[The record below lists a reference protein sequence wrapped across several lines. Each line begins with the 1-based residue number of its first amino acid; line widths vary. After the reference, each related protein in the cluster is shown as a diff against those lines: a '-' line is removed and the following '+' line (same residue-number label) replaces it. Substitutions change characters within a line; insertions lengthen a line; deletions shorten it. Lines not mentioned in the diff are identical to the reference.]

1 MKLNAFLNLK
11 NIYEDFVKNL
21 KLLKKSENLY

>member
-1 MKLNAFLNLK
+1 MKLHAFLNLK